1 MVLAWHIKRETIPL
15 VKTSRVERLPEN
27 MNVCDIELSEEEM
40 GRIDALERGHRIF
53 NPITWDGIRNMP
65 YFQ

>member
-1 MVLAWHIKRETIPL
+1 
-15 VKTSRVERLPEN
+15 